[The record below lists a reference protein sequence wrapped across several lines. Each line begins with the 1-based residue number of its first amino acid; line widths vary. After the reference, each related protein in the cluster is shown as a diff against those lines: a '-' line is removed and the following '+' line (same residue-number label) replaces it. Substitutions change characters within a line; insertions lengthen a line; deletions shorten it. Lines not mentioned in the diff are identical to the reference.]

1 MGSYFTM
8 RLAASTLRT
17 YSSGKTRFLKFCEQ
31 TETRALPVCEN
42 ILCCFCAHLANGGLK
57 HRTIKV
63 YLSAVGHMQIAAG
76 QQDPLGSG
84 AAPMPRLEY
93 VMRGIKRKE
102 VSQHDGTDGRERLP
116 ITPSLLLRIKASLEN
131 GTEFRDREM
140 IWAACCICFFAF
152 LRVGEMTV
160 PTDGGFDPS
169 VHLGVGDVALD
180 NPREPSTVQV
190 RIKQSKTDP
199 FHRGINL
206 YVGRTGSSLC
216 PVLALLGY
224 LQMRGMDPGP
234 LFRYRDRRALTRSKF
249 AAAVRLVLKKAG
261 VDQAKYCTHSFR
273 IGAATTAAANGI
285 EDSVIKT
292 MGRWESLAYL
302 QYVRIPRERLSGYSK
317 QLMARCR
324 MA

>member
-1 MGSYFTM
+1 MGSVLHLLFCI
-8 RLAASTLRT
+8 
-17 YSSGKTRFLKFCEQ
+17 SSSR
-31 TETRALPVCEN
+31 R
-42 ILCCFCAHLANGGLK
+42 
-57 HRTIKV
+57 
-63 YLSAVGHMQIAAG
+63 S
-76 QQDPLGSG
+76 
-84 AAPMPRLEY
+84 
-93 VMRGIKRKE
+93 
-102 VSQHDGTDGRERLP
+102 DG
-116 ITPSLLLRIKASLEN
+116 
-131 GTEFRDREM
+131 
-140 IWAACCICFFAF
+140 
-152 LRVGEMTV
+152 

-180 NPREPSTVQV
+180 NPREPSMVQV

-199 FHRGINL
+199 FRRGINL

-224 LQMRGMDPGP
+224 LQVRGMDPGP
-234 LFRYRDRRALTRSKF
+234 LFRYRDGRALTRSKF
-249 AAAVRLVLKKAG
+249 AAAVRLALKAG

-285 EDSVIKT
+285 EDSVIKN

-317 QLMARCR
+317 QLVARCG